1 MAAGR
6 ASYWGGGG
14 GGAPSARSSL
24 VAGKPPLS
32 QPRLHVDVGPSR
44 LGAPTPRARSPIPQP
59 WQSPTPLSTRRM
71 SENLRVELPLAV
83 ASFQDLV
90 LIGRGHGVAPSPGS
104 ESDGDALGGLSRSAS
119 PAPRD
124 ADHTPVP
131 QSRAPRSAGRD
142 PASMA
147 KHVSRALGIADDHDA
162 ADDSTPDAEAA
173 ANAAASVNAAMDQ
186 VGSAPPSAARR
197 AAGITPS
204 DSRSPRRGADR
215 SPPRHLEMAV
225 SASDGVVDASAVSF
239 LAAPRASAAP
249 GSGATATDRRRLAI
263 IMVGLPAR
271 GKSFTAHKLARYLT
285 WLGHETR
292 HFNVGKYR
300 RDFVGRKCSAEFFD
314 PGNDSAVASRNAVAK
329 LAMEDMLAWME
340 QRGGQVGI
348 FDATNSTRARRQMLT
363 DMCRGRC
370 KVIFLET
377 VCTDMALIRR
387 NVQEKVTASP
397 DYAGT
402 DPDEALRDFMRRMD
416 EYEKAYEPLGSGPD
430 ELPEAH
436 SFIRVVD
443 IASGSGSMQV
453 SRIQGYLP
461 GRIVYFLL
469 NAQLA
474 FRPIYLCRHGKSE
487 DNMAEK
493 ARKRTSQ
500 PRSPQASHLNSVA
513 SPLAQI
519 GGDSGLSPAG
529 KEFAQRLRGFMEN
542 LPAEQRCV

>member
-1 MAAGR
+1 
-6 ASYWGGGG
+6 
-14 GGAPSARSSL
+14 
-24 VAGKPPLS
+24 
-32 QPRLHVDVGPSR
+32 
-44 LGAPTPRARSPIPQP
+44 
-59 WQSPTPLSTRRM
+59 
-71 SENLRVELPLAV
+71 
-83 ASFQDLV
+83 
-90 LIGRGHGVAPSPGS
+90 
-104 ESDGDALGGLSRSAS
+104 
-119 PAPRD
+119 
-124 ADHTPVP
+124 
-131 QSRAPRSAGRD
+131 
-142 PASMA
+142 
-147 KHVSRALGIADDHDA
+147 
-162 ADDSTPDAEAA
+162 
-173 ANAAASVNAAMDQ
+173 
-186 VGSAPPSAARR
+186 
-197 AAGITPS
+197 
-204 DSRSPRRGADR
+204 
-215 SPPRHLEMAV
+215 
-225 SASDGVVDASAVSF
+225 VSF
-239 LAAPRASAAP
+239 LAAPRASSAP

-402 DPDEALRDFMRRMD
+402 DPEEALRDFMRRMD

-493 ARKRTSQ
+493 VRAAKQLISGRNAPYTRFV
-500 PRSPQASHLNSVA
+500 VA
-513 SPLAQI
+513 DWWGLGTVAAGQGVCAAPAWLHGEPAGRAAVRCLRYALESPLALTTMFVTA
-519 GGDSGLSPAG
+519 GLLRCGPPRSGARSRRRVRWARRGRRCSGALWTRSTPAR
-529 KEFAQRLRGFMEN
+529 ARG
-542 LPAEQRCV
+542 